1 MKRSRIQYAKDEIIT
16 DLYTVGLEYMYADTN
31 EEYIGPYHKY
41 TTGEVFTEFNW
52 KPNQSKKLITYQDIN
67 TTQFLYKT
75 LKPDIKT
82 SYESVSTYVPQPT
95 DEDFKAGY
103 FQRYFI
109 SKFNENVI
117 IEIDL
122 ASYNKYLAAE
132 LDNNAYVV
140 TKLTWH
146 ISGIPRTQSKDGIT
160 EVGVYEK
167 NRNIVIN
174 AESTMPGISKKLT
187 DYLEFY
193 VGNLTDVVIPKDI
206 NG

>member
-16 DLYTVGLEYMYADTN
+16 NLYTVGLEYMYADTN
-31 EEYIGPYHKY
+31 VEYIGPYHKY

-52 KPNQSKKLITYQDIN
+52 KPNQSKKLIAYQDIT

-82 SYESVSTYVPQPT
+82 SYKSVSTYIPQPT
-95 DEDFKAGY
+95 DDDIKAGY
-103 FQRYFI
+103 IQRYFI
-109 SKFNENVI
+109 SKFNETNI
-117 IEIDL
+117 TEIDV
-122 ASYNKYLAAE
+122 ASYDKYLAAE
-132 LDNNAYVV
+132 YDNNAYVV
-140 TKLTWH
+140 VKLTWN
-146 ISGIPRTQSKDGIT
+146 IAGIPRTESKDGII

-167 NRNIVIN
+167 NKNIVIN
-174 AESTMPGISKKLT
+174 AESSMPGISKKLT

-193 VGNLTDVVIPKDI
+193 VGNLTDIIIPKDI